1 MKSYNFDLSE
11 SDIVYIL
18 NCLSITMNYLYY
30 HTPKEKE
37 HLSLYFNFNN
47 YTEDMESLRFLHR
60 RLSCSANK
68 CFYNES
74 NNIIFIGQQRY
85 FTNKDFSYL
94 KEVPVQRIIQLLN
107 FNYLRK
113 SKKVLDK

>member
-1 MKSYNFDLSE
+1 MYK
-11 SDIVYIL
+11 
-18 NCLSITMNYLYY
+18 
-30 HTPKEKE
+30 K
-37 HLSLYFNFNN
+37 
-47 YTEDMESLRFLHR
+47 
-60 RLSCSANK
+60 
-68 CFYNES
+68 NES
-74 NNIIFIGQQRY
+74 NNVIFIGQQRY

>member
-1 MKSYNFDLSE
+1 
-11 SDIVYIL
+11 
-18 NCLSITMNYLYY
+18 
-30 HTPKEKE
+30 
-37 HLSLYFNFNN
+37 
-47 YTEDMESLRFLHR
+47 MESLRFLHR

-94 KEVPVQRIIQLLN
+94 REVPAQRII
-107 FNYLRK
+107 
-113 SKKVLDK
+113 

>member
-1 MKSYNFDLSE
+1 MKSYNFNLSA

-18 NCLSITMNYLYY
+18 NC
-30 HTPKEKE
+30 
-37 HLSLYFNFNN
+37 LYFNFNN

-94 KEVPVQRIIQLLN
+94 REVPAQRII
-107 FNYLRK
+107 
-113 SKKVLDK
+113 